1 VGRNTKKW
9 GKEKA
14 KVRRIMKKR
23 KPYPKPRKPKPR
35 RY

>member
-1 VGRNTKKW
+1 MGRNTKKW

-23 KPYPKPRKPKPR
+23 KPYPKPKRKPK

>member
-1 VGRNTKKW
+1 MGRNTKKW

-23 KPYPKPRKPKPR
+23 KPRYPKPKRRK
-35 RY
+35 Y